1 MINATARLESIPT
14 LAREFGRGDIT
25 AIFYFVETY
34 SLPKPTFEDGD
45 FRGYEKTDVI
55 RCVKVRHADRKSIA
69 TMLKK
74 FRRVRNYLRNNDYD
88 LNQAEEYNMIWLA
101 SRWTICYLHDDKHH
115 KRYTFKPK
123 DADETPWWILP

>member
-1 MINATARLESIPT
+1 MIKATARVESIPT

-34 SLPKPTFEDGD
+34 NLPEPI
-45 FRGYEKTDVI
+45 DVI

-74 FRRVRNYLRNNDYD
+74 FRRVRNYLRNNDFD
-88 LNQAEEYNMIWLA
+88 MTQAAEYNMIWLA
-101 SRWTICYLHDDKHH
+101 SRWTICYLHDGKHH

-123 DADETPWWILP
+123 DAEETPWWILP